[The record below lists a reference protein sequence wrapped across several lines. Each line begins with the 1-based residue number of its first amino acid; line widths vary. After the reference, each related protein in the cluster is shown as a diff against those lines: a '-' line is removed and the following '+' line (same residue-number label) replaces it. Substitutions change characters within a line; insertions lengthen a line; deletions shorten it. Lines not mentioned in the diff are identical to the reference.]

1 MPNDDRYITNNNFNR
16 FSGVVLLERLKQAKL
31 ATNND
36 LNTVEKCAIKIRKKN
51 NRKLQIF
58 HLSVSVYL

>member
-36 LNTVEKCAIKIRKKN
+36 LNTVEKCAIKMRKKTTEN
-51 NRKLQIF
+51 YKYFI
-58 HLSVSVYL
+58 